1 MEFFFRKKNC
11 LIYHQLPSWLLWNIF
26 LWTSFFIT
34 MYSYSPCW
42 NSLLTDNCTWFFV
55 SNTFFI
61 LKLSLVFPVFPEHY
75 DFLMFSGHRPEIWT
89 SDKLYRLFLLF
100 ISHRKNV
107 FANKTQIQALKNL
120 GKISNVFIASFPW
133 QNIEMYF
140 MA

>member
-1 MEFFFRKKNC
+1 MEIFFQNKKLSHLSPAPL
-11 LIYHQLPSWLLWNIF
+11 LITSKYF

-34 MYSYSPCW
+34 MYSYSP
-42 NSLLTDNCTWFFV
+42 SLLTDNCTWFFV

-75 DFLMFSGHRPEIWT
+75 DFLMFSGHRSEIWT
-89 SDKLYRLFLLF
+89 WDKLYRLFLLF